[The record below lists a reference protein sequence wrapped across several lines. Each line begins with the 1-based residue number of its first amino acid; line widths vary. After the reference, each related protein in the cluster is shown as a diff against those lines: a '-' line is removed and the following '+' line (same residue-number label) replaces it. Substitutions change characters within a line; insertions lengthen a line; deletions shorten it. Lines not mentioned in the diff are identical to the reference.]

1 MCGVST
7 EKTEQVRDTAVVQ
20 RRVVLVL
27 GLTQIAGG
35 IGMGAMLA
43 VGALLALELSGSD
56 TWSGMATTMITLGAA
71 VFALPLASLAARSG
85 RRPGLA
91 AGWALGALGGTVVL
105 AATVL
110 GTFALFL
117 AGMVLVGAG
126 TATNLQARHAAAD
139 LASDRT
145 RARDLS
151 IVVWATTIGAVL
163 GPNLV
168 GPLAPFARALGLPD
182 LLGPVVATTAGFGAG
197 ALLTFV
203 LLRPDPLRLA
213 THPRAADTP
222 AARKLTVAGALR
234 TVAASPGALL
244 AVVGIVATH
253 TVMVAVMTMTPVH
266 MSQHGAALT
275 VIGLTISLHIA
286 GMYAFSPVVG
296 WLTDRLG
303 RVPMLLAGQVMI
315 VVAAAV
321 SGTAGQDE
329 KWVTAGLVLLGLGW
343 SFGLVSGTA
352 LLAESLTAEV
362 RPRVQGISDLV
373 MNLGGAAGG
382 GLSGFVLAQAGFAG
396 LNLFAALFTLPVFAL
411 AVRSL
416 IVRRRWDGGAPDTA

>member
-1 MCGVST
+1 MPT
-7 EKTEQVRDTAVVQ
+7 ETTRPVWNLSAVQ
-20 RRVVLVL
+20 RRAVLVL

-43 VGALLALELSGSD
+43 VGSLIALDLSGSD

-71 VFALPLASLAARSG
+71 VFALPLASLSARSG

-91 AGWALGALGGTVVL
+91 TGWALGALGGTVVL
-105 AATVL
+105 VATAL
-110 GTFALFL
+110 DTFVLFL
-117 AGMVLVGAG
+117 LGMVLVGAG

-151 IVVWATTIGAVL
+151 IVVWATTVGAVL

-168 GPLAPFARALGLPD
+168 APLTPLSRALGLPE
-182 LLGPVVATTAGFGAG
+182 LLGPVVATTAGFAVGA
-197 ALLTFV
+197 ALTFA

-213 THPRAADTP
+213 TRDRVADTP
-222 AARKLTVAGALR
+222 TTGKLTVPAALCV
-234 TVAASPGALL
+234 VALSPGALL
-244 AVVGIVATH
+244 AVVGIVAGH

-266 MSQHGAALT
+266 MSQHGSELT
-275 VIGLTISLHIA
+275 IIGLTISLHIA
-286 GMYAFSPVVG
+286 GMYALSPVVG

-303 RVPMLLAGQVMI
+303 RVPMLLTGHGVL

-321 SGTAGQDE
+321 SGTAGHDE
-329 KWVTAGLVLLGLGW
+329 TWVTVGLVLLGLGW
-343 SFGLVSGTA
+343 SFALVSGTA
-352 LLAESLTAEV
+352 LLAESLSAEV

-373 MNLGGAAGG
+373 MNLGGAAAG
-382 GLSGFVLAQAGFAG
+382 GLSGLVLAQTGFAG
-396 LNLFAALFTLPVFAL
+396 LNLFAALFTLPVFVL
-411 AVRSL
+411 AVRAL
-416 IVRRRWDGGAPDTA
+416 VARRRWDGDDPNTV